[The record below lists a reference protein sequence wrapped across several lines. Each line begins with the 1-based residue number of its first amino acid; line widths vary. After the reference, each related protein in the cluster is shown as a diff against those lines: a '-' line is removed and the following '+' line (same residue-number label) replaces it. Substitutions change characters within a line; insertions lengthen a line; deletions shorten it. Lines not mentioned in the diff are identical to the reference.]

1 MDKAKKS
8 PGLVSGCNQSG
19 ACNFTLAGDCG
30 LMRKMVAL
38 LEQEG
43 LPVWITKKLKKPGLA
58 RHAFTVSVAECPNAC
73 SQPQI
78 KDFGAVHESLP
89 GKGSGSCNNCGLCLG
104 QCREAA
110 ILLGGSGP
118 VIDFDRCV
126 RCGAC
131 AKVCPANALV
141 AKRTGFSVYLAG
153 RVGRH
158 PRLGIRVL
166 EMTDEAGVLSALK
179 AVVRFYINE
188 GRAGERFGELADRV
202 GTALI
207 KREIDSAVSRA
218 YK

>member
-19 ACNFTLAGDCG
+19 VCNFSLARDGG
-30 LMRKMVAL
+30 LMRRMEAL

-43 LPVWITKKLKKPGLA
+43 LPGWISKKLKKPGLA
-58 RHAFTVSVAECPNAC
+58 RHAFAASVAECPNAC

-78 KDFGAVHESLP
+78 KDFGAVQESLP
-89 GKGSGSCNNCGLCLG
+89 GKGSGSCDNCGLCLG

-110 ILLGGSGP
+110 ILLGRSGP
-118 VIDFDRCV
+118 EIAYAQCV

-131 AKVCPANALV
+131 AKVCPVSALV
-141 AKRTGFSVYLAG
+141 VKKTGFSVYVAG
-153 RVGRH
+153 RIGRH
-158 PRLGIRVL
+158 PRLGLRVL

-179 AVVRFYINE
+179 AVVRFYIKE
-188 GRAGERFGELADRV
+188 GRTGERFGELVDRV